1 MKRNIVEEII
11 YNSADV
17 SPDFS
22 RIEKRLSLPEEHKKT
37 RHAPVLK
44 RVLALFLGVLVISG
58 AVLGAV
64 KLVGDGGYTVDGDG
78 QSAGDVGD
86 AGEGDSTG
94 GEQIGGGGSGGASGM
109 LSPLPFM
116 AFEFSLSA
124 VECAFGETFT
134 VTLSIRPTGSEVRN
148 GPLTVTIG
156 ESEYF
161 EIIGENQ
168 YIVEDYAP
176 RTEGSPYDYGGE
188 KYVQAFT
195 FTLKPIA
202 EAPYIDSLNFY
213 VDFSLSEVSE
223 WFEKDQR
230 PYSKDTDG
238 HTACYRVLFM
248 TDSQGVMLA
257 PNAYDARDLSLVY
270 HDKVAAYD
278 LFNKVMDRRY
288 ANGEVTLYEYV
299 AMYRLRSVSGAVN
312 IDAVFEEGALKRI
325 NYTSYKLSAQ
335 IEISEEFLMSD
346 EYLKFF
352 DLFRRNDTESQV
364 ACAKMVIDMVRDA
377 TELSDERYEAA
388 LAVLENKK
396 ITKKVLSTKYSFIE
410 KKLAIQNV
418 SEYFYEFK
426 INV

>member
-1 MKRNIVEEII
+1 MRRDILEKII
-11 YNSADV
+11 DEKIKSV
-17 SPDFS
+17 PDFS
-22 RIEKRLSLPEEHKKT
+22 HVEDKAKLLPKPRKT

-44 RVLALFLGVLVISG
+44 RVLALFLGVLVISC

-78 QSAGDVGD
+78 QSAGNVGD

-94 GEQIGGGGSGGASGM
+94 GEQIGGGGSGGAS
-109 LSPLPFM
+109 SISIPLPFM

-161 EIIGENQ
+161 EIIGESQ

-195 FTLKPIA
+195 FTVKPIA

-312 IDAVFEEGALKRI
+312 IDAVFEDGALKRI
-325 NYTSYKLSAQ
+325 NYTSYCFTAQ
-335 IEISEEFLMSD
+335 IEISEEFLLSD
-346 EYLKFF
+346 DYLVLI
-352 DLFRRNDTESQV
+352 DLLRRNDTESQV

-410 KKLAIQNV
+410 EKLAIQNI
-418 SEYFYEFK
+418 SKYFYEFK